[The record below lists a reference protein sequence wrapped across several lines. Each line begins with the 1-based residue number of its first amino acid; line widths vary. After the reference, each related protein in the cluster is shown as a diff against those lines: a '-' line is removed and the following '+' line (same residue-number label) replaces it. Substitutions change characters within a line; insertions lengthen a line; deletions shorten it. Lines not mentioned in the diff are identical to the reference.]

1 MLLKN
6 HLVEVFKKA
15 SSENNFLVK
24 ENIVLKWVH
33 RFGIDSLN
41 DLLIHS
47 QAQEENHE
55 EENQEQ
61 ITLIEENH
69 EEENQE
75 QITLIEENHEEE
87 NQEQITL
94 IEENHEEEN
103 QEQITLIEENHEEE
117 NQEQITLIE
126 ENHEEENQEQITLI
140 EENHEEENQE
150 QITLIE
156 ENHEEENQEQIRLES
171 FKTSE
176 NLEETNCELNYLKIS
191 NNNQVFN
198 TKQDSNQINQYIKTP
213 KLPLPNIKNLRKWI
227 NKDKK
232 AS

>member
-6 HLVEVFKKA
+6 HLIEVFKKA
-15 SSENNFLVK
+15 SLENNFLLK

-41 DLLIHS
+41 DLLINS
-47 QAQEENHE
+47 PVQEENYE

-61 ITLIEENH
+61 ITLID
-69 EEENQE
+69 
-75 QITLIEENHEEE
+75 
-87 NQEQITL
+87 
-94 IEENHEEEN
+94 
-103 QEQITLIEENHEEE
+103 
-117 NQEQITLIE
+117 
-126 ENHEEENQEQITLI
+126 
-140 EENHEEENQE
+140 
-150 QITLIE
+150 

-171 FKTSE
+171 FLTLENSE
-176 NLEETNCELNYLKIS
+176 GTNCESNYLKIS
-191 NNNQVFN
+191 KKNQLFY

-227 NKDKK
+227 SKDKK

>member
-6 HLVEVFKKA
+6 HLIEVFKKA
-15 SSENNFLVK
+15 SSENNILLK

-47 QAQEENHE
+47 PAQRENHE

-61 ITLIEENH
+61 ISLIDENHKEENQEQITLIDENH

-75 QITLIEENHEEE
+75 QIM
-87 NQEQITL
+87 
-94 IEENHEEEN
+94 
-103 QEQITLIEENHEEE
+103 
-117 NQEQITLIE
+117 
-126 ENHEEENQEQITLI
+126 
-140 EENHEEENQE
+140 
-150 QITLIE
+150 
-156 ENHEEENQEQIRLES
+156 LEAL
-171 FKTSE
+171 KTIDNS
-176 NLEETNCELNYLKIS
+176 EETNSESNYLKIS
-191 NNNQVFN
+191 NNNQVVN
-198 TKQDSNQINQYIKTP
+198 IKQDSNQINQYIKNP

>member
-6 HLVEVFKKA
+6 HLIEVFKKA
-15 SSENNFLVK
+15 SSENNFLLK
-24 ENIVLKWVH
+24 ENVLLKWVH

-47 QAQEENHE
+47 PVQKENHE

-61 ITLIEENH
+61 ITLIDENN

-75 QITLIEENHEEE
+75 QIMLEALKTIEN
-87 NQEQITL
+87 
-94 IEENHEEEN
+94 
-103 QEQITLIEENHEEE
+103 
-117 NQEQITLIE
+117 
-126 ENHEEENQEQITLI
+126 
-140 EENHEEENQE
+140 
-150 QITLIE
+150 
-156 ENHEEENQEQIRLES
+156 S
-171 FKTSE
+171 
-176 NLEETNCELNYLKIS
+176 EETNSESNYLKIS
-191 NNNQVFN
+191 NNNQIFN
-198 TKQDSNQINQYIKTP
+198 AKQDSNQINQYIKTP

>member
-6 HLVEVFKKA
+6 HLIEVFKQA
-15 SSENNFLVK
+15 SLENNFLLK
-24 ENIVLKWVH
+24 ENVVLKWVH

-47 QAQEENHE
+47 PVQKENHE

-61 ITLIEENH
+61 ITLIDENH

-75 QITLIEENHEEE
+75 QITLID
-87 NQEQITL
+87 
-94 IEENHEEEN
+94 
-103 QEQITLIEENHEEE
+103 
-117 NQEQITLIE
+117 
-126 ENHEEENQEQITLI
+126 
-140 EENHEEENQE
+140 
-150 QITLIE
+150 

-171 FKTSE
+171 LKTLE
-176 NLEETNCELNYLKIS
+176 NLEETNCESNYLKIS

-198 TKQDSNQINQYIKTP
+198 IKQDSNQVNQYIKTT
-213 KLPLPNIKNLRKWI
+213 KLPLPNIKNLRRWI

>member
-6 HLVEVFKKA
+6 HLIEVFKKA
-15 SSENNFLVK
+15 SKENNFLLK

-33 RFGIDSLN
+33 RYGIDSLN

-47 QAQEENHE
+47 PEQKENHE

-61 ITLIEENH
+61 ITLID
-69 EEENQE
+69 
-75 QITLIEENHEEE
+75 
-87 NQEQITL
+87 
-94 IEENHEEEN
+94 
-103 QEQITLIEENHEEE
+103 
-117 NQEQITLIE
+117 
-126 ENHEEENQEQITLI
+126 
-140 EENHEEENQE
+140 
-150 QITLIE
+150 
-156 ENHEEENQEQIRLES
+156 ENHEEENQEQIRLKS
-171 FKTSE
+171 FTTLE
-176 NLEETNCELNYLKIS
+176 NLEETNCESNYLKIS
-191 NNNQVFN
+191 KNNQFFN